1 MEGSEID
8 VIDASEAYM
17 AQVKGE
23 VDIQI
28 ATAQR
33 FPRKIEKFKADALSQ
48 ATLDTET
55 AEQCSYSLP
64 RGGKD
69 ISGPSVRLAEIIV
82 GCWRNIRA
90 QSRVVGIDEK
100 SVICQGACHDLETN
114 TAISVEVK
122 RRIVDKNGKRYND
135 DMIQVTANAGCA
147 IAFRNAVFKVVPR
160 AHWKHVWD
168 AVRRVA
174 RGEEAT
180 LPQRR
185 KAAIEFLEKKGVK
198 RDRIF
203 AKLEVKE
210 LAEIN
215 LDMLAQLRGM
225 IQAVNDGDSTYA
237 EMFGRKAPG
246 VPLKKKKKSKGEA
259 VKEEAANIDPA
270 ASISE
275 KQVGRLVEVAGGSG
289 WDDDTLNGWLKNY
302 YSLEDPTEISNAN
315 FPEILAFLKEHGPD
329 DEATPDF

>member
-1 MEGSEID
+1 MANGDIE
-8 VIDASEAYM
+8 VISSSEAYM

-23 VDIQI
+23 VDIAI
-28 ATAQR
+28 ATAKSY
-33 FPRKIEKFKADALSQ
+33 PRDLKEFKRDALEQ

-64 RGGKD
+64 RAGKD
-69 ISGPSVRLAEIIV
+69 IEGPSVRLAEIIA
-82 GCWRNIRA
+82 GCWHNLRV
-90 QSRVVGIDEK
+90 QSRVVGIDER

-114 TAISVEVK
+114 TAASVEVK
-122 RRIVDKNGKRYND
+122 RRITKKDGTRYDD
-135 DMIQVTANAGCA
+135 DMIQTTANAGMA

-168 AVRRVA
+168 EVRKVA

-198 RDRIF
+198 RDQVL

-237 EMFGRKAPG
+237 ELFGRKAPRA
-246 VPLKKKKKSKGEA
+246 PLKKKKSRQAAQEA
-259 VKEEAANIDPA
+259 VDPGAQIADALLNRVVEAAA
-270 ASISE
+270 AN
-275 KQVGRLVEVAGGSG
+275 G
-289 WDDDTLNGWLKNY
+289 WDDDSLSAWLKNNHDID
-302 YSLEDPTEISNAN
+302 SPTEITNKE
-315 FPEILAFLKEHGPD
+315 FPEILSYLGENGPD
-329 DEATPDF
+329 DEPATEF